1 MLYEP
6 AKDTVCLLG
15 WSKNILVIA
24 FRGTASM
31 TNVWADLS
39 VRPNALSKLN
49 LQYEA
54 APSVCQ

>member
-15 WSKNILVIA
+15 WSKNILVLS

-39 VRPNALSKLN
+39 VRCGLYTMLVVSIMTG
-49 LQYEA
+49 
-54 APSVCQ
+54 CT